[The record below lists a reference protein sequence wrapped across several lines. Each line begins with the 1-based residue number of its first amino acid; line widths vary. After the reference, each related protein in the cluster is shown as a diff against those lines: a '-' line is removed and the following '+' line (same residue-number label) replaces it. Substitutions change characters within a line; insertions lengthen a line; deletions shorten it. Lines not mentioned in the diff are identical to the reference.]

1 MFGTRGPRQMCRF
14 SSSGSCKVRDAD
26 CVKRFP
32 APDVAGVDGVVQL
45 GVVDVQIIE
54 KDRGDYSP
62 IR

>member
-1 MFGTRGPRQMCRF
+1 M
-14 SSSGSCKVRDAD
+14 RDAD